1 MTITSPVSI
10 GMDVSKDKLDVAVW
24 GEKNRMEI
32 PNTKRG
38 ITKLVKQMSAGNVK
52 RIVVEATGGYGESL
66 VLALF
71 EARLPV
77 ALVSPPRVRQYA
89 RVKYNHQS

>member
-24 GEKNRMEI
+24 GEKNGMEI

-38 ITKLVKQMSAGNVK
+38 ITKLVK
-52 RIVVEATGGYGESL
+52 
-66 VLALF
+66 
-71 EARLPV
+71 
-77 ALVSPPRVRQYA
+77 
-89 RVKYNHQS
+89 